1 MPTTLSF
8 TDNLARHLECP
19 SADVDGATLQ
29 EAFEDYFRHHPRVR
43 GYVLDDQG
51 GVRKH
56 VAIFINEQLVTD
68 RHRLTDPLR
77 DGDRIYVMQ
86 ALSGG

>member
-1 MPTTLSF
+1 MSITLSF
-8 TDNLARHLECP
+8 TDNLTRHLECP
-19 SADVDGATLQ
+19 SAEVDGATLR
-29 EAFEDYFRHHPRVR
+29 EALDDYFHRRPRVR

-56 VAIFINEQLVTD
+56 VAIFINEQLITD
-68 RHRLTDPLR
+68 RQRLTDPLR